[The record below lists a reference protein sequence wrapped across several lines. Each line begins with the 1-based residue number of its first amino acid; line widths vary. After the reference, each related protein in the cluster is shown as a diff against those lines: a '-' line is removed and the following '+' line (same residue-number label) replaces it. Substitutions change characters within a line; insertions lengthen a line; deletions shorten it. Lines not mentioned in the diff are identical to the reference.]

1 MRQGVGRSSRRGQN
15 GLVEACRKQL
25 SQSWRRNPSG
35 FAVGRDGAPLGG
47 IKASAA
53 ANSLEIEKTVDNATP
68 EPGETFTYTIQV
80 RCSEDDCLDTQ
91 ITDNF
96 PAGLA
101 GFEVQGFNLSPSAS
115 SIPRTVTWTPGG
127 GATPP
132 SVMTAS
138 TSLTIDL
145 QQVTND
151 PVGVGIKAGSSFT
164 IQLSLKV
171 PDDYPPSASGP
182 IVNTAS
188 VSASN
193 ADTKVDDAT
202 ITVDAK
208 VKMGVDV
215 TKTWTPATQNHFPG
229 TASTIGL
236 GVKNTSNVDV
246 DTLTIQE
253 PATAPD
259 GAATLNASNPFTITD
274 FTGFG
279 TTTVPLGCTS
289 VQVDAYV
296 FNGTT
301 WNWVSGANMPT
312 PVALA
317 LPSGVTN
324 ADVGGV
330 RNPLHGQHEPLRPD
344 HHATRVGSAGQPPQ

>member
-1 MRQGVGRSSRRGQN
+1 MRFSRVELGQKGGNNRDKGNLHAVGSNAKRQETSGGQN

-35 FAVGRDGAPLGG
+35 FAVGRDGAPPGRHQPLWQPTPWR
-47 IKASAA
+47 SRRR
-53 ANSLEIEKTVDNATP
+53 STTATP

-229 TASTIGL
+229 TGFPTRSRG
-236 GVKNTSNVDV
+236 
-246 DTLTIQE
+246 QE
-253 PATAPD
+253 H
-259 GAATLNASNPFTITD
+259 LE
-274 FTGFG
+274 
-279 TTTVPLGCTS
+279 C
-289 VQVDAYV
+289 
-296 FNGTT
+296 
-301 WNWVSGANMPT
+301 
-312 PVALA
+312 
-317 LPSGVTN
+317 
-324 ADVGGV
+324 
-330 RNPLHGQHEPLRPD
+330 
-344 HHATRVGSAGQPPQ
+344 